1 MTDAELEALHETLA
15 ARLGWTL
22 RDVRSFSLIAL
33 VGFLRDAPDRPREDL
48 SSDPRLVEATDK
60 QLVDHI
66 EDLLERGEHLT
77 VVTPRKRRA

>member
-1 MTDAELEALHETLA
+1 MTQEELDDLHATLA